1 MLSVSTIVV
10 LAAACGSGQTTERP
24 RAVDVPDTVT
34 LGRLPEPLSS
44 PGTIP
49 VPPTTPRT
57 TAAPTTVALPEPIAG
72 AVADAV
78 VGYRV
83 LLVGDTVLASTA
95 PRNDGIMCD
104 VLTSF
109 GWTVEIAAERG
120 RFVEFGHEV
129 LDRRLETGDDEL
141 WDVAA
146 VMFGNHFD
154 GDQLAFERQL
164 EGLLDRL
171 APRPTL
177 VYTVSELDDDAVA
190 INEVIRE
197 LPQAYPG
204 VVVIDWAEATAE
216 DVGEMFEDDGPELTE
231 EGSGVLV
238 LYTAAALGKTPGGER
253 GEPGECLPSVFVD
266 DSAIVL

>member
-1 MLSVSTIVV
+1 LSGT
-10 LAAACGSGQTTERP
+10 
-24 RAVDVPDTVT
+24 
-34 LGRLPEPLSS
+34 
-44 PGTIP
+44 GTIP
-49 VPPTTPRT
+49 TPPTTPRT
-57 TAAPTTVALPEPIAG
+57 SVVPTTEALPEPVEG

-83 LLVGDTVLASTA
+83 LVIGDTVLASTA

-104 VLTSF
+104 VLTGF

-120 RFVEFGHEV
+120 RFVEFGHGV
-129 LDRRLETGDDEL
+129 LDERLDGGDGEP

-146 VMFGNHFD
+146 VMFGNQFD
-154 GDQLAFERQL
+154 GDLPAFVGQL
-164 EGLLDRL
+164 ERLLDRL

-177 VYTVSELDDDAVA
+177 VYTVSELDDDAAA

-197 LPQAYPG
+197 LARAYPS
-204 VVVIDWAEATAE
+204 VVVIDWAAATAD
-216 DVGEMFEDDGPELTE
+216 DVGEMFEDEGPELTE